1 MIKNSKFLVNTNGND
16 IVDITVRVKETI
28 DKEKINN
35 GLISIHSPFSSAAIG
50 IMEYNPDMVK
60 DFFSFILAAA
70 PLFKNGKDSSYIKSL
85 IIGNSVNVP
94 YINGDFELDRFQR
107 ILLFDFDFRKRVRS
121 VIIQIIY

>member
-50 IMEYNPDMVK
+50 VMEYSPDMVK
-60 DFFSFILAAA
+60 DFFSFVLTAA

-85 IIGNSVNVP
+85 LIGNSANVP

-107 ILLFDFDFRKRVRS
+107 ILLFDFDVKKRVRS

>member
-35 GLISIHSPFSSAAIG
+35 GLISIHSPSSSAAIG

-107 ILLFDFDFRKRVRS
+107 ILLFDFDVRKRVRS